1 MASDRLELQAEL
13 EERLAKLGYD
23 VVQVEW
29 AGSSM
34 RPVVRLR
41 IERSSLDRP
50 VSVADCAEAS
60 RSLESWLD
68 AEPRMPDGYVLEV
81 SSPGVERPLTR
92 ARDFLR
98 FRGRRVAVK
107 GRGVLCG
114 RDARLEGELL
124 GTGPADRDDPRFIR
138 LRLQDGAEVDV
149 PRSEVKDAR
158 LVCDWGAR

>member
-1 MASDRLELQAEL
+1 MAPYRLELQAEL
-13 EERLAKLGYD
+13 EERLASLGYD
-23 VVQVEW
+23 MVQLEW
-29 AGSSM
+29 AGSSK

-41 IERSSLDRP
+41 IERSALDRP
-50 VSVADCAEAS
+50 VSVADCAQAS
-60 RSLESWLD
+60 RRLESWLD
-68 AEPRMPDGYVLEV
+68 AEPRMPEGYVLEV

-98 FRGRRVAVK
+98 FRGHRVAVK

-124 GTGPADRDDPRFIR
+124 GSGPVGEDGAGSIR
-138 LRLQDGAEVDV
+138 LRLQNGDEVDV
-149 PRSEVKDAR
+149 PRSQVKDAR

>member
-1 MASDRLELQAEL
+1 MAPHRLELQAEL
-13 EERLAKLGYD
+13 EERLASLGYD
-23 VVQVEW
+23 LVQLEW
-29 AGSSM
+29 AGSSR
-34 RPVVRLR
+34 RPVVRVR
-41 IERSSLDRP
+41 VERSSLDRP

-60 RSLESWLD
+60 RTLESWLD

-92 ARDFLR
+92 TRDFLR

-124 GTGPADRDDPRFIR
+124 GAGPADQGGPGSIR
-138 LRLQDGAEVDV
+138 LRLRDGAEVDV